1 MASPEYNESFPHVTD
16 DDFLAA
22 FIESDE
28 ERWKE
33 LAEHQPEVAR
43 AIEQRATRIRIEIE
57 SKTASPLEVQKEI
70 IDATTF
76 IIGAI
81 AHALETKR
89 QGQTP
94 HPEGTED
101 GNPQP
106 LIV

>member
-1 MASPEYNESFPHVTD
+1 MTSPEYNKNFPHVTD

-43 AIEQRATRIRIEIE
+43 AIEQRANRIRIEIE
-57 SKTASPLEVQKEI
+57 SKSASPLELQKEI
-70 IDATTF
+70 IDTTTF

-81 AHALETKR
+81 AHALEAKN
-89 QGQTP
+89 QSQPSHSDNIGDEDSQT
-94 HPEGTED
+94 
-101 GNPQP
+101 
-106 LIV
+106 LAV